1 MNEFKVIKIKKAV
14 LENNNKIADEIRS
27 EIKNTFFINLM
38 SSQGSGKTTL
48 LSKTIQMLGKAER
61 IAVIEA
67 DIDGEVDAA
76 AINNVGARTI
86 QMHTGGMCHVDARMA
101 KEAIAE
107 MGVEDLDL
115 LILENV
121 GNLICTA
128 SYDVGGHKN
137 VTILSVPE
145 GDDKPIKYPKM
156 YQVCDIILV
165 SKMDT
170 VSVFDFSLERLEN
183 NIKKL
188 NPNAVIIP
196 LSAKTGEGMQP
207 WIDYIN
213 SEIAKRK

>member
-38 SSQGSGKTTL
+38 SSPGSGKTTL

-86 QMHTGGMCHVDARMA
+86 QMHTGGMCHVDARMT